1 MAFDRWNSALI
12 QALCKPMVQMC
23 ESHALI
29 NRANL
34 TVVQLD
40 PRFTRSTQQ
49 LRDVL
54 HSQYAALVREED
66 VNSLDYMVHPNAQ
79 AIAASGQRWLAPG
92 IDDRVRCNIL
102 KERVALDPL
111 DKLGMPLTLTMRL
124 FDGGISHSHYM
135 ELLQPAPINNGA
147 DLVSGGAW
155 ILPIDEAIAAI
166 QAALLPVQ
174 QKQLN
179 ELIKKGRLQLISGS
193 ELGSF
198 CVISSLGAFV
208 RVEAEHDKVDV
219 LALSH
224 ELGHALDLEQRW
236 HQGSYEPVE
245 VIEREAA
252 AIAMEFLVLDESQKL
267 IHCQNDLKRTQCRF
281 YGPWHLALHQFE
293 LGLYSM
299 VHISPKEL
307 DRLWMACT
315 LSFGAGKGGWR
326 AIQHYYTSPFYLI
339 CYPLA
344 LRSLL

>member
-1 MAFDRWNSALI
+1 MAFDCWNSALI
-12 QALCKPMVQMC
+12 QVLCKSMVQMS

-40 PRFTRSTQQ
+40 PRFTHSAQQ

-54 HSQYAALVREED
+54 NSQYAALAREED
-66 VNSLDYMVHPNAQ
+66 VNSLGYMVHPNAQ

-92 IDDRVRCNIL
+92 IDDKVRCNIL

-124 FDGGISHSHYM
+124 FDGGISHSHYT
-135 ELLQPAPINNGA
+135 ELLQRAPINNGA

-155 ILPIDEAIAAI
+155 LLPIDEAITVI

-179 ELIKKGRLQLISGS
+179 ELIEQGRLQLISGS
-193 ELGSF
+193 ELGNF
-198 CVISSLGAFV
+198 CVISSLGAFI
-208 RVEAEHDKVDV
+208 RLEAEYDKVDV

-236 HQGSYEPVE
+236 HQGSYEPIE

-252 AIAMEFLVLDESQKL
+252 AIAMEFLVLDKSQNL
-267 IHCQNDLKRTQCRF
+267 IHYQNDLKRTQCRF
-281 YGPWHLALHQFE
+281 YGPWHVALHQFE
-293 LGLYSM
+293 LGLYGM
-299 VHISPKEL
+299 AHISPKKL
-307 DRLWMACT
+307 DRLWLVCT
-315 LSFGAGKGGWR
+315 GSLGSRKGGWR
-326 AIQHYYTSPFYLI
+326 AIQHFYTSPFYLI

-344 LRSLL
+344 LGCLC